1 MKTMMKK
8 LLTAALL
15 TLSLSAASALAEPL
29 DAFKGLSAKPC
40 TSAVPTGLSQISLA
54 RLAR

>member
-29 DAFKGLSAKPC
+29 DAFKGLSGWGRALRPSG
-40 TSAVPTGLSQISLA
+40 TPDVP
-54 RLAR
+54 